1 MAYNSKYTGQEVEQ
15 LLDKASSSDASNFA
29 VCDSSGSAMI
39 KKVTIEGFQLL
50 SGVQVRIK
58 FLNSATTS
66 PMILNVND
74 TGSFACYYKG
84 KSMHMGWCPFIADKI
99 YTFTYDGETSWILE
113 GDWDGVS
120 SDYVDTAI
128 SNAITNTLNTPV

>member
-1 MAYNSKYTGQEVEQ
+1 MAYDSKYTGEEVEQ
-15 LLDKASSSDASNFA
+15 LLDKTSSSDASNFA
-29 VCDSSGSAMI
+29 VCDTSGSTFI

-50 SGVQVRIK
+50 PGVQVRIK

-66 PMILNVND
+66 PMILDVND
-74 TGSFACYYKG
+74 TGSFGCYYKG
-84 KSMHMGWCPFIADKI
+84 KAMHMGWYPFIADKI
-99 YTFTYDGETSWILE
+99 YTFTYDGDSRWILE

-120 SDYVDTAI
+120 SDYVDNAI